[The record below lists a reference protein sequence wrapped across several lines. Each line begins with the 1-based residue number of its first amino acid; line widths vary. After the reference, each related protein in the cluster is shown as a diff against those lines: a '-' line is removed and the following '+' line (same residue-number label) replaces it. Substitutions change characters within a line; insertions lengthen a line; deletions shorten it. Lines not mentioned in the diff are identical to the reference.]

1 MDCKIA
7 DVKQG
12 YSIRWLK
19 DGKELANEQFDLK
32 LTNTTQSKSLKYS
45 IDPVNYKLTIVTA
58 MFNDEGIYD
67 CAMFNDKDEFIIKSK
82 QRYSLQIKGKY
93 TYLTLLMV
101 CVINSGAFQEANF
114 NIFYINN
121 SI

>member
-1 MDCKIA
+1 MTVNESTPVTMECKIA
-7 DVKQG
+7 DVKQD

-32 LTNTTQSKSLKYS
+32 LTNTTQSKTLKYS
-45 IDPVNYKLTIVTA
+45 IDPVNYKLTIVSA

-82 QRYSLQIKGKY
+82 QRYSLQIKGKH
-93 TYLTLLMV
+93 T
-101 CVINSGAFQEANF
+101 
-114 NIFYINN
+114 
-121 SI
+121 

>member
-1 MDCKIA
+1 MSFFSAYTELLPMTVNESTPVTMECKIA
-7 DVKQG
+7 DVKQD

-32 LTNTTQSKSLKYS
+32 LTNTTQSKTLKYS
-45 IDPVNYKLTIVTA
+45 IDPVNYKLTIVSA

-82 QRYSLQIKGKY
+82 QRYSLQIKGKH
-93 TYLTLLMV
+93 T
-101 CVINSGAFQEANF
+101 
-114 NIFYINN
+114 
-121 SI
+121 